1 LNLFATRYAGLM
13 RAVAAVWGRLVHP
26 RAADETERAAQR
38 RMLVMLLACPFLV
51 SAAAWTLLPSGI
63 GVDATFGFICASF
76 LGCGLAALAVTA
88 RRNVGPV
95 LAAALALTTL
105 QIAFLIAAAGGLQSP
120 LALLAAALPI
130 EAWLAFRTARALA
143 WGAGAMAA
151 ALLLQAGGFGALF
164 PGADAAGWHWLL
176 PLAYA
181 VLSLPRA
188 GGLFGAEAK
197 RSAGDAQAEAEAD
210 RIPLKFAANGDLL
223 DIDAAARDLLGIDPD
238 LLVGTGFFQRVHVG
252 DRVGFLCALADLRDG
267 AARRKVELKLR
278 LPAAPDEGTAPVH
291 RALVI
296 DLRRF
301 GAEIVGRLR
310 DNSEVADLR
319 AALAAAKETN
329 AGLEVAKGRFLATV
343 SHELRTPLNSIIGFS
358 DMLLCEV
365 HGPLANPRQRENI
378 EIVREAGNHLLAV
391 VNSILDVSKIEAGS
405 YSTNPEPF
413 SFGEAATL
421 CTAMVRLQAEA
432 KDINLAMDISPV
444 NGEIR
449 ADRRAVQQM
458 LLNLLSNAI
467 KFTPNGGEVSLGAKR
482 IGSRLHFWVS
492 DTGIGIAA
500 DDLSRLGQ
508 PFAQVQNDYTRQFEG
523 TGLGLA
529 LVKGLVA
536 LHDGAMSIDSAFGKG
551 TTVTISLPIDGPT
564 GAGTSSGPARLRG
577 AVSGENANGTL
588 RKAS

>member
-1 LNLFATRYAGLM
+1 M
-13 RAVAAVWGRLVHP
+13 RAVADVWARLVRP
-26 RAADETERAAQR
+26 RVVDETERGGQR
-38 RMLVMLLACPFLV
+38 RMLVTLLACPFLV
-51 SAAAWTLLPSGI
+51 SVGAWTLLPSGI

-88 RRNVGPV
+88 KKNIGPV
-95 LAAALALTTL
+95 LAAVLVLTTV

-120 LALLAAALPI
+120 LALITAALPL
-130 EAWLAFRTARALA
+130 EAWLAFRTGRALA
-143 WGAGAMAA
+143 WGAGAMVA
-151 ALLLQAGGFGALF
+151 ALLMQALPAGSLF
-164 PGADAAGWHWLL
+164 AGADAAAWHWLL
-176 PLAYA
+176 PLAYGA
-181 VLSLPRA
+181 VLLPRA
-188 GGLFGAEAK
+188 MAPVISRRNA
-197 RSAGDAQAEAEAD
+197 SAAD
-210 RIPLKFAANGDLL
+210 RMPASDVDRITVRFAANGDLL

-238 LLVGTGFFQRVHVG
+238 MLFGTGFFQRVHVG

-267 AARRKVELKLR
+267 ADRRKVEMRLR
-278 LPAAPDEGTAPVH
+278 LPASMEEGAGSVH
-291 RALVI
+291 RSLVL
-296 DLRRF
+296 DLSRA

-310 DNSEVADLR
+310 DNSEVAELR
-319 AALAAAKETN
+319 AELAAARETN

-365 HGPLANPRQRENI
+365 HGPLANPRQRENV

-413 SFGEAATL
+413 RFDEAATL
-421 CTAMVRLQAEA
+421 CAAMVRLQAEV
-432 KDINLAMDISPV
+432 KDITLMMDISPV

-467 KFTPNGGEVSLGAKR
+467 KFTPDGGEVSLGAKR

-536 LHDGAMSIDSAFGKG
+536 LHEGTMSIDSAFGKG
-551 TTVTISLPIDGPT
+551 TTVTISLPIDGP
-564 GAGTSSGPARLRG
+564 AGVEGGGGSARLRG
-577 AVSGENANGTL
+577 APSGENANGTL

>member
-1 LNLFATRYAGLM
+1 MNFFATRYAGLM
-13 RAVAAVWGRLVHP
+13 RAVAKVCDRLVHP
-26 RAADETERAAQR
+26 RVVDESERAGQR

-51 SAAAWTLLPSGI
+51 SAAAWTLLPSDI
-63 GVDATFGFICASF
+63 GVDATFAFICASF

-88 RRNVGPV
+88 RKNIGPV
-95 LAAALALTTL
+95 LAAVLALTTV

-120 LALLAAALPI
+120 LALITAALPL
-130 EAWLAFRTARALA
+130 EAWLAFRTGRALA

-151 ALLLQAGGFGALF
+151 ALMLQALPAGALF
-164 PGADAAGWHWLL
+164 AGADAAAWHWLL
-176 PLAYA
+176 PLAYGA
-181 VLSLPRA
+181 VLLPRA
-188 GGLFGAEAK
+188 AALVASRRTLPAADGLPET
-197 RSAGDAQAEAEAD
+197 DAD
-210 RIPLKFAANGDLL
+210 RIEVHFAANGDLL

-267 AARRKVELKLR
+267 ADRRKVEMRLR
-278 LPAAPDEGTAPVH
+278 LPALEEGAAPVH
-291 RALVI
+291 RSLAI
-296 DLRRF
+296 DLSRA

-310 DNSEVADLR
+310 DNSEVAGLR
-319 AALAAAKETN
+319 AELAAMREAN
-329 AGLEVAKGRFLATV
+329 AGLEVAKSRFLAAV

-365 HGPLANPRQRENI
+365 HGPLPDPRQRENV

-413 SFGEAATL
+413 RFAEAAAL
-421 CTAMVRLQAEA
+421 CTGMVRLQAEA
-432 KDINLAMDISPV
+432 KDITLSMDISPV
-444 NGEIR
+444 NGEIK

-467 KFTPNGGEVSLGAKR
+467 KFTPDGGEVSLGAKR

-536 LHDGAMSIDSAFGKG
+536 LHEGTMWIDSAFGKG
-551 TTVTISLPIDGPT
+551 TTVTISLPIDGPA
-564 GAGTSSGPARLRG
+564 GAEGSGGPARLCG
-577 AVSGENANGTL
+577 SASGEYANGTL

>member
-1 LNLFATRYAGLM
+1 MFATRYAGLM
-13 RAVAAVWGRLVHP
+13 RAVAVACDRLMRP
-26 RAADETERAAQR
+26 RAVDESERTGQR
-38 RMLVMLLACPFLV
+38 RILVMLLACPFLV

-63 GVDATFGFICASF
+63 GADATFGFICASF
-76 LGCGLAALAVTA
+76 LGCGLGALAVTA
-88 RRNVGPV
+88 RKNAGPV
-95 LAAALALTTL
+95 LASVLVVTTV

-120 LALLAAALPI
+120 LALITVALPL
-130 EAWLAFRTARALA
+130 EAWLAFRTRRALA
-143 WGAGAMAA
+143 WGFGAMAA
-151 ALLLQAGGFGALF
+151 ALLMQALPDGSFFVGAG
-164 PGADAAGWHWLL
+164 PAAWHWLL
-176 PLAYA
+176 PLAYGG
-181 VLSLPRA
+181 VLLPRTATLLAAQRNAA
-188 GGLFGAEAK
+188 GM
-197 RSAGDAQAEAEAD
+197 SALPEIDAD
-210 RIPLKFAANGDLL
+210 RVAVHFAVNGDLL
-223 DIDAAARDLLGIDPD
+223 DIDPAARDLLGIDPD
-238 LLVGTGFFQRVHVG
+238 LLIGTGFFQRVHVG
-252 DRVGFLCALADLRDG
+252 DRVGLLCALADLRDG
-267 AARRKVELKLR
+267 ADRRKVELRLR
-278 LPAAPDEGTAPVH
+278 LPALKEGAAPVH
-291 RALVI
+291 RSLIINLTRA
-296 DLRRF
+296 

-310 DNSEVADLR
+310 DNSEVAELR
-319 AALAAAKETN
+319 AELAAMKEAN
-329 AGLEVAKGRFLATV
+329 AGLEVAKSRFLATV

-365 HGPLANPRQRENI
+365 HGPLPDPRQRENV

-413 SFGEAATL
+413 RFAEAAAL

-432 KDINLAMDISPV
+432 KGIALAMDISPA
-444 NGEIR
+444 NGEIK
-449 ADRRAVQQM
+449 ADKRAVQQM

-467 KFTPNGGEVSLGAKR
+467 KFTPDGGAVSLGAKR

-536 LHDGAMSIDSAFGKG
+536 LHEGTMSIDSAFGNG
-551 TTVTISLPIDGPT
+551 TTVTISLPIDGP
-564 GAGTSSGPARLRG
+564 AGVESSVGPARPSG
-577 AVSGENANGTL
+577 AASGEYAYGTL

>member
-1 LNLFATRYAGLM
+1 M
-13 RAVAAVWGRLVHP
+13 RAVADVCDRLVHP
-26 RAADETERAAQR
+26 RVVDESERAGQR

-51 SAAAWTLLPSGI
+51 SAASWTLLPSGI

-76 LGCGLAALAVTA
+76 LGCGLAALAVIA
-88 RRNVGPV
+88 RKNVGPV
-95 LAAALALTTL
+95 LAAVLALTTV

-120 LALLAAALPI
+120 LALITAALPL
-130 EAWLAFRTARALA
+130 EAWLAFRTRRALG

-151 ALLLQAGGFGALF
+151 ALLMQTLPADTLF
-164 PGADAAGWHWLL
+164 PGAGTAAWHWLL
-176 PLAYA
+176 PMAYGA
-181 VLSLPRA
+181 VLLPRA
-188 GGLFGAEAK
+188 ATLLVGRRNASGT
-197 RSAGDAQAEAEAD
+197 DALPEVDAD
-210 RIPLKFAANGDLL
+210 RIEVHFAANGDLL
-223 DIDAAARDLLGIDPD
+223 DIGAAARDLLGIDPD

-267 AARRKVELKLR
+267 ADRRKVEMRLR
-278 LPAAPDEGTAPVH
+278 LPAREEGAAPVH
-291 RALVI
+291 RSLAI
-296 DLRRF
+296 DLWRA
-301 GAEIVGRLR
+301 GAEIVGILR
-310 DNSEVADLR
+310 DNSEVAELR
-319 AALAAAKETN
+319 AELAAMREAN
-329 AGLEVAKGRFLATV
+329 AGLEVAKSRFLAAV

-365 HGPLANPRQRENI
+365 HGPLPDPRQRENV

-413 SFGEAATL
+413 RFAEAAAL

-432 KDINLAMDISPV
+432 KDITLSMDISPA
-444 NGEIR
+444 NGEIK

-536 LHDGAMSIDSAFGKG
+536 LHEGTMSIDSAFGKG
-551 TTVTISLPIDGPT
+551 TTVTISLPVDGP
-564 GAGTSSGPARLRG
+564 AGMEGGGPARLRG
-577 AVSGENANGTL
+577 AASGEYANGTL